1 MTGSVVVGAS
11 HADLNDLT
19 VMSVLIDMDAMMSPV
34 TIAIAMIKSITG
46 EIETIA
52 KIEISHVN
60 KEETTS
66 AKDANIVAGRTTEGM
81 TIVTTTAIRT
91 EQMIAITVEETIVV
105 MTAVMNVEVMI
116 DVEMIDAEMTD
127 AIIAMSVLVIGIIL
141 KRRNALRN

>member
-19 VMSVLIDMDAMMSPV
+19 VMSVLIDMDAMMSPD

-127 AIIAMSVLVIGIIL
+127 AIIAMSVRVIGIIL
-141 KRRNALRN
+141 TKRNALRN

>member
-11 HADLNDLT
+11 HADLNELT

-34 TIAIAMIKSITG
+34 TIAIAMIKSITV